1 MNNSPHKD
9 VNIRIKP
16 ENKVQLDWFKKAY
29 KFSSF
34 SECVF
39 YLYHFFKNN
48 NISPRDNIADIISEN
63 FIDSKIEVKK
73 IAANVKNIQNDFL
86 TPMSRKIDMIF
97 NSENFQ
103 TIEKRNQKLIE
114 KENEP
119 DIIRQKDKEIFQ
131 LTQARSSFKNQN
143 NGLIK
148 TVNEMTDNLK
158 FYREVHQILIYNS
171 TIEKQLFGKSKIYID
186 LELGEWEKI
195 LRYKD
200 VFNRK

>member
-16 ENKVQLDWFKKAY
+16 ENKVQLDWFKNTY

-48 NISPRDNIADIISEN
+48 NISPRDNIANIISEN

-119 DIIRQKDKEIFQ
+119 DIIRQKDKEILQ
-131 LTQARSSFKNQN
+131 LTQERSSFKNQN
-143 NGLIK
+143 NDLIK
-148 TVNEMTDNLK
+148 TVKEMSDNLK